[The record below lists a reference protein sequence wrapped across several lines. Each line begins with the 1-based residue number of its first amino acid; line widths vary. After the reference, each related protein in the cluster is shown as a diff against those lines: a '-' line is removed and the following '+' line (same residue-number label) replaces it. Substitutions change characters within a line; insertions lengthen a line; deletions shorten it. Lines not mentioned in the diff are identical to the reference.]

1 MLDPGA
7 SITCSATYTITAA
20 DITAGSVTN
29 RATAH
34 ANGTD
39 SNESQ
44 ATVTADLVADLAVT
58 KTDGS
63 LTYTPGM
70 PVTYTITVTNAGPSD
85 AIGATVTDALPAQV
99 TTATWTATGTAGTAF
114 TASGTGG

>member
-1 MLDPGA
+1 M
-7 SITCSATYTITAA
+7 
-20 DITAGSVTN
+20 TN
-29 RATAH
+29 LATAH

-70 PVTYTITVTNAGPSD
+70 PVTYTITVTNSGPSD
-85 AIGATVTDALPAQV
+85 AIGAIVTDALPPGSRAPPGPRSGPR
-99 TTATWTATGTAGTAF
+99 ARPSPRPARAG
-114 TASGTGG
+114 

>member
-1 MLDPGA
+1 M
-7 SITCSATYTITAA
+7 
-20 DITAGSVTN
+20 TN

-85 AIGATVTDALPAQV
+85 AIGATVTDALPPQV
-99 TTATWTATGTAGTAF
+99 TSATWTATGTAGTTF
-114 TASGTGG
+114 TASGTGGLTKR

>member
-1 MLDPGA
+1 MTCPAGVLDPGA
-7 SITCSATYTITAA
+7 SITCTATYTITAA

-44 ATVTADLVADLAVT
+44 ATVTADLVADLGVT

-63 LTYTPGM
+63 PTYTPG
-70 PVTYTITVTNAGPSD
+70 
-85 AIGATVTDALPAQV
+85 
-99 TTATWTATGTAGTAF
+99 TAGHLHHHRHQRRALRRDRRDRH
-114 TASGTGG
+114 